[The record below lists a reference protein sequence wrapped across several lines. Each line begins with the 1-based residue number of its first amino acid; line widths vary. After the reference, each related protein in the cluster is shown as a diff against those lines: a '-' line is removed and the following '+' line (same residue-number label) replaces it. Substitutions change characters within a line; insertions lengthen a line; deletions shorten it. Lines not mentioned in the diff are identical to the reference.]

1 MPSTWALVPAACSAS
16 SLYTPVTASL
26 FSCSPLL
33 LYCLGLYQELQLCLQ
48 QPGTLFLSF
57 SQLALQKYLSVSCS
71 LFPSHLPL
79 GVHKNLPSLRP
90 LIMGFCFAALSLP
103 AWAQIFFYYSFTSVQ
118 INGPSQQAHLLCKFS
133 QIIATSATIQANDP
147 NISYLYGSIIFHS

>member
-71 LFPSHLPL
+71 LLLPPPPL
-79 GVHKNLPSLRP
+79 GQPTMWTALRVSTKDTCCHPSMSHAFPQELQP
-90 LIMGFCFAALSLP
+90 TCSPTVQSLSSCQLVSLSP
-103 AWAQIFFYYSFTSVQ
+103 
-118 INGPSQQAHLLCKFS
+118 PSWS
-133 QIIATSATIQANDP
+133 S
-147 NISYLYGSIIFHS
+147 